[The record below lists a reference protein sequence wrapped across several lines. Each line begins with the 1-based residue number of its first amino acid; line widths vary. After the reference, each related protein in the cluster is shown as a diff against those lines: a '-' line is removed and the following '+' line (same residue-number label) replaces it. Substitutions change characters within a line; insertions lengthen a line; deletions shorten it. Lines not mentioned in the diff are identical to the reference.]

1 MDSIQAQHDL
11 LVTQQSE
18 VGRITALFD
27 AELARLRK
35 LWGGAEPG
43 SLGPLPQSALA
54 AASEARKPAMR

>member
-1 MDSIQAQHDL
+1 L
-11 LVTQQSE
+11 TQQSE
-18 VGRITALFD
+18 VGRISALFD